1 MAQKEEKP
9 RSETRERPTIGIAL
23 GGGAA
28 RGAAHIGVLR
38 ALEEHDLKPD
48 YIAGTSIGAVVGGLY
63 AFGVSLDD
71 LRKAAQDLSWMDL
84 AGATLSRFGL
94 LRNQELGKLVER
106 FVGDRRMEDAPLPF
120 AAVATDIHSG
130 EPVILKEGRL
140 TDAILA
146 STAIP
151 GIFVPAELNGR
162 MLVDGGLVENVPL
175 SPLKAMGAEVLV
187 AVNLNGA
194 HRYDKPES
202 VIDIILNA
210 MDIAIDTTTRGQLE
224 AADVLISMDLADYSR
239 TDASDVRELVAEGY
253 HAATLKL
260 RDIEKALD
268 GRQPSSWKVLE
279 QKFREWREAID

>member
-1 MAQKEEKP
+1 MAQKADTSRGE
-9 RSETRERPTIGIAL
+9 SRERPTIGLAL

-38 ALEEHDLKPD
+38 ALEEHGLKPD
-48 YIAGTSIGAVVGGLY
+48 YIAGTSIGALVGGLY
-63 AFGVSLDD
+63 AFGVSLDE
-71 LRKAAQDLSWMDL
+71 LRKAAQDLGWMDL

-106 FVGDRRMEDAPLPF
+106 FVGDRRMEDAPIPF

-187 AVNLNGA
+187 AVNLNAA

-224 AADVLISMDLADYSR
+224 AADVLIGMDLTDYSR

-260 RDIEKALD
+260 REIEKALAS
-268 GRQPSSWKVLE
+268 RQPSSWKALE